1 MTKKEL
7 AQRISVD
14 PKTIKNW
21 ESSKPELIKLIN
33 LGLEVEKHLGS
44 KELVDKLDLQKTDLD
59 LLKLINLGIV
69 TEKNIKNTEAYLKS
83 IKEIINEN

>member
-7 AQRISVD
+7 AQRINVD

-59 LLKLINLGIV
+59 LIKLINIGLA
-69 TEKNIKNTEAYLKS
+69 TEEQIKSTEEYLQI
-83 IKEIINEN
+83 IKKDK

>member
-7 AQRISVD
+7 ALRINVD

-33 LGLEVEKHLGS
+33 LGLEVEKHLSS
-44 KELVDKLDLQKTDLD
+44 KELTDKLDLEKTDLD
-59 LLKLINLGIV
+59 LIKLINLGIA
-69 TEKNIKNTEAYLKS
+69 TEKYIEEIKK
-83 IKEIINEN
+83 I